1 MADPQ
6 GPEPIRLAKR
16 VAAQLSCSRSD
27 AENFIAGGWVRV
39 NGHVQESPQS
49 RVEERDVVEVDP
61 KARLEA
67 LAPVTVLWH
76 KPAGVAMP
84 EGGLVPPAWAAQ
96 HLGASTRWSGD
107 RSGVRLLKAHAQQ
120 LQVGAGL
127 AVRASGLVVLSQN
140 PGVVRKLSD
149 ASDAVEHEWLAE
161 VAQDPALQDPDRR
174 EAVLQSLGKV
184 VFVDGTSVPKARA
197 SWQSEWRLRLAIKGY
212 LDGQVAHLAERAGL
226 SLTGLRRLR
235 VGRLSL
241 TPLPEGQWR
250 FLLLHERF

>member
-1 MADPQ
+1 MADSPGQ
-6 GPEPIRLAKR
+6 EPIRLAKR
-16 VAAQLSCSRSD
+16 VAAQLACSRSD
-27 AENFIAGGWVRV
+27 AENYITGGWVRV
-39 NGHVQESPQS
+39 NGELQEAPQS
-49 RVEERDVVEVDP
+49 RVHDRDVVEVDP
-61 KARLEA
+61 KARLES
-67 LAPVTVLWH
+67 LASMTLLWH
-76 KPAGVAMP
+76 KPAGLAMP
-84 EGGLVPPAWAAQ
+84 DGEVPLPWALQ
-96 HLGASTRWSGD
+96 HLGAPQRWSGD

-120 LQVGAGL
+120 LQIAAGL
-127 AVRASGLVVLSQN
+127 APKASGLVVLTQN
-140 PGVVRKLSD
+140 PGVARKLSD

-161 VAQDPALQDPDRR
+161 VAQDPALQDADRR

-184 VFVDGTSVPKARA
+184 VFVDGTAVSKARA

-235 VGRLSL
+235 VGRMSL

>member
-1 MADPQ
+1 MADSPGQ
-6 GPEPIRLAKR
+6 EPIRLAKR
-16 VAAQLSCSRSD
+16 VAAQLACSRSD
-27 AENFIAGGWVRV
+27 AENYITGGWVRV
-39 NGHVQESPQS
+39 NGELQEAPHS
-49 RVEERDVVEVDP
+49 RVHDRDVVEVDP

-67 LAPVTVLWH
+67 LASMTLIWH

-84 EGGLVPPAWAAQ
+84 DGEVPLPWALQ
-96 HLGASTRWSGD
+96 HLGASQRWSGD

-120 LQVGAGL
+120 LQIAAGL
-127 AVRASGLVVLSQN
+127 AAKASGLVVLTQN
-140 PGVVRKLSD
+140 PGVARKLSD

-161 VAQDPALQDPDRR
+161 LAQDPALQDADRR

-184 VFVDGTSVPKARA
+184 VFVDGTAVPKARA
-197 SWQSEWRLRLAIKGY
+197 SWQSEWRVRLAIKGY

-235 VGRLSL
+235 VGRMSL

>member
-1 MADPQ
+1 
-6 GPEPIRLAKR
+6 
-16 VAAQLSCSRSD
+16 
-27 AENFIAGGWVRV
+27 
-39 NGHVQESPQS
+39 
-49 RVEERDVVEVDP
+49 VVEVDP

-67 LAPVTVLWH
+67 LASMTLIWH
-76 KPAGVAMP
+76 KPAGLAMP
-84 EGGLVPPAWAAQ
+84 DGEVPLPWALQ
-96 HLGASTRWSGD
+96 HLGAPHRWSGD

-120 LQVGAGL
+120 LQIAAGL
-127 AVRASGLVVLSQN
+127 APKASGLVVLTQN
-140 PGVVRKLSD
+140 PGVARKLSD

-161 VAQDPALQDPDRR
+161 VAQDPALQDADRR

-184 VFVDGTSVPKARA
+184 VFVDGTAVPKARA

>member
-1 MADPQ
+1 MADSPGQ
-6 GPEPIRLAKR
+6 EPIRLAKR
-16 VAAQLSCSRSD
+16 VAAQLACSRSE
-27 AENFIAGGWVRV
+27 AENYITGGWVRV
-39 NGHVQESPQS
+39 NGELQEAPQS
-49 RVEERDVVEVDP
+49 RVHDRDVVEVDP

-67 LAPVTVLWH
+67 LASMTLIWH
-76 KPAGVAMP
+76 KPAGLAMP
-84 EGGLVPPAWAAQ
+84 DGEVPLPWALQ
-96 HLGASTRWSGD
+96 HLGAPQRWSGD

-120 LQVGAGL
+120 LQIAAGL
-127 AVRASGLVVLSQN
+127 APKASGLVVLTQN
-140 PGVVRKLSD
+140 PGVARKLSD

-161 VAQDPALQDPDRR
+161 VAQDPALQDADRR

-184 VFVDGTSVPKARA
+184 VFVDGTAVSKARA

>member
-1 MADPQ
+1 MADSPGQ
-6 GPEPIRLAKR
+6 EPIRLAKR
-16 VAAQLSCSRSD
+16 VAAQLACSRSD
-27 AENFIAGGWVRV
+27 AENYITGGWVRV
-39 NGHVQESPQS
+39 NGELQEAPQS
-49 RVEERDVVEVDP
+49 RVHDRDVVEVDP

-67 LAPVTVLWH
+67 LASMTLIWH
-76 KPAGVAMP
+76 KPAGLAMP
-84 EGGLVPPAWAAQ
+84 DGEVPLPWALQ
-96 HLGASTRWSGD
+96 HLGAPQRWSGD

-120 LQVGAGL
+120 LQIAAGL
-127 AVRASGLVVLSQN
+127 APKASGLVVLTQN
-140 PGVVRKLSD
+140 PGVARKLSD

-197 SWQSEWRLRLAIKGY
+197 SWQSEWRVRLAIKGY

>member
-1 MADPQ
+1 
-6 GPEPIRLAKR
+6 
-16 VAAQLSCSRSD
+16 
-27 AENFIAGGWVRV
+27 
-39 NGHVQESPQS
+39 
-49 RVEERDVVEVDP
+49 VVEVDP

-67 LAPVTVLWH
+67 LASMTLIWH
-76 KPAGVAMP
+76 KPAGLAMP
-84 EGGLVPPAWAAQ
+84 DGEVPLPWALQ
-96 HLGASTRWSGD
+96 HLGAPQRWSGD

-120 LQVGAGL
+120 LQIAAGL
-127 AVRASGLVVLSQN
+127 APKASGLVVLTQN
-140 PGVVRKLSD
+140 PGVARKLSD

-161 VAQDPALQDPDRR
+161 VAQDPALQDADRR

-184 VFVDGTSVPKARA
+184 VFVDGTAVSKARA
-197 SWQSEWRLRLAIKGY
+197 SWQSEWRVRLAIKGY

-226 SLTGLRRLR
+226 SLMGLRRLR

>member
-1 MADPQ
+1 MADSPGQ
-6 GPEPIRLAKR
+6 EPIRLAKR
-16 VAAQLSCSRSD
+16 VAAQLACSRSD
-27 AENFIAGGWVRV
+27 AENYITGGWVRV
-39 NGHVQESPQS
+39 NGELQEAPQS
-49 RVEERDVVEVDP
+49 RVHDRDVVEVDP

-67 LAPVTVLWH
+67 LASMTLIWH
-76 KPAGVAMP
+76 KPAGLAMP
-84 EGGLVPPAWAAQ
+84 DGEVPLPWALQ
-96 HLGASTRWSGD
+96 HLGASHRWSGD

-120 LQVGAGL
+120 LQIAAGL
-127 AVRASGLVVLSQN
+127 AAKASGLVVLTQN
-140 PGVVRKLSD
+140 PGVARKLSD

-161 VAQDPALQDPDRR
+161 VAQDPALQDADRR

-184 VFVDGTSVPKARA
+184 VFVDGTAVSKARA
-197 SWQSEWRLRLAIKGY
+197 SWQSEWRVRLAIKGY

>member
-1 MADPQ
+1 MADSPGQ
-6 GPEPIRLAKR
+6 EPIRLAKR
-16 VAAQLSCSRSD
+16 VAAQLACSRSD
-27 AENFIAGGWVRV
+27 AENYITGGWVRV
-39 NGHVQESPQS
+39 NGELQEAPQS
-49 RVEERDVVEVDP
+49 RVHDRDVVEVDP

-67 LAPVTVLWH
+67 LASMTLLWH
-76 KPAGVAMP
+76 KPAGLAMP
-84 EGGLVPPAWAAQ
+84 DGEVPLSWALQ
-96 HLGASTRWSGD
+96 HLGAPQRWSGD

-120 LQVGAGL
+120 LQIAAGL
-127 AVRASGLVVLSQN
+127 APKASGLVVLTQN
-140 PGVVRKLSD
+140 PGVARKLSD

-161 VAQDPALQDPDRR
+161 VAQVPALQDADRR

-184 VFVDGTSVPKARA
+184 VFVDGTAVPKARA
-197 SWQSEWRLRLAIKGY
+197 SWQSEWRVRLAIKGY

-226 SLTGLRRLR
+226 SLKGLRRLR

>member
-1 MADPQ
+1 MADSPGQ
-6 GPEPIRLAKR
+6 EPIRLAKR
-16 VAAQLSCSRSD
+16 VAAQLACSRSD
-27 AENFIAGGWVRV
+27 AENYITGGWVRV
-39 NGHVQESPQS
+39 NGELQEAPQS
-49 RVEERDVVEVDP
+49 RVHDRDVVEVDP

-67 LAPVTVLWH
+67 LASMTLIWH
-76 KPAGVAMP
+76 KPAGLAMP
-84 EGGLVPPAWAAQ
+84 DGEVPLPWALQ
-96 HLGASTRWSGD
+96 HLGAPQRWSGD

-120 LQVGAGL
+120 LQIAAGL
-127 AVRASGLVVLSQN
+127 APKASGLVVLTQN
-140 PGVVRKLSD
+140 PGVARKLSD

-161 VAQDPALQDPDRR
+161 VAQDPALQDADRR
-174 EAVLQSLGKV
+174 EAVLQSLGTV
-184 VFVDGTSVPKARA
+184 VFVDGTAVPKARA

-241 TPLPEGQWR
+241 TPLPEAQWR

>member
-1 MADPQ
+1 MADSPGQ
-6 GPEPIRLAKR
+6 EPIRLAKR
-16 VAAQLSCSRSD
+16 VAAQLACSRSD
-27 AENFIAGGWVRV
+27 AENYITGGWVRV
-39 NGHVQESPQS
+39 NGELQEAPHS
-49 RVEERDVVEVDP
+49 RVHDRDVVEVNP

-67 LAPVTVLWH
+67 LASMTLIWH

-84 EGGLVPPAWAAQ
+84 DGEVPLPWALQ
-96 HLGASTRWSGD
+96 HLGASQRWSGD

-120 LQVGAGL
+120 LQIAAGL
-127 AVRASGLVVLSQN
+127 AAKASGLVVLTQN
-140 PGVVRKLSD
+140 PGVARKLSD

-161 VAQDPALQDPDRR
+161 VAQDPALQDADRR

-184 VFVDGTSVPKARA
+184 VFVDGTAVSKARA
-197 SWQSEWRLRLAIKGY
+197 SWQSEWRVRLAIKGY

-226 SLTGLRRLR
+226 SLMGLRRLR
-235 VGRLSL
+235 VGRMSL

>member
-1 MADPQ
+1 MADSPGQ
-6 GPEPIRLAKR
+6 EPIRLAKR
-16 VAAQLSCSRSD
+16 VAAQLACSRSD
-27 AENFIAGGWVRV
+27 AENYITGGWVRV
-39 NGHVQESPQS
+39 NGGLQEAPHS
-49 RVEERDVVEVDP
+49 RVGERDVVEVDP

-67 LAPVTVLWH
+67 LASMTLIWH
-76 KPAGVAMP
+76 KPAGLAMP
-84 EGGLVPPAWAAQ
+84 DGEVPLPWALQ
-96 HLGASTRWSGD
+96 HLGAPQRWSGD

-120 LQVGAGL
+120 LQIAAGL
-127 AVRASGLVVLSQN
+127 APKASGLVVLTQN
-140 PGVVRKLSD
+140 PGVARKLSD

-161 VAQDPALQDPDRR
+161 VAQVPALQDADRR

-184 VFVDGTSVPKARA
+184 VFVDGTAVPKARA
-197 SWQSEWRLRLAIKGY
+197 SWQSEWRVRLAIKGY

-226 SLTGLRRLR
+226 SLKGLRRLR

>member
-1 MADPQ
+1 MADSPGQ
-6 GPEPIRLAKR
+6 EPIRLAKR
-16 VAAQLSCSRSD
+16 VAAQLACSRSD
-27 AENFIAGGWVRV
+27 AENYITGGWVRV
-39 NGHVQESPQS
+39 NGGLQEAPHS
-49 RVEERDVVEVDP
+49 RVGERDVVEVDP

-67 LAPVTVLWH
+67 LASMTLIWH
-76 KPAGVAMP
+76 KPAGLAMP
-84 EGGLVPPAWAAQ
+84 DGEVPLPWALQ
-96 HLGASTRWSGD
+96 HLGAPQRWSGD

-120 LQVGAGL
+120 LQIAAGL
-127 AVRASGLVVLSQN
+127 APKASGLVVLTQN
-140 PGVVRKLSD
+140 PGVARKLSD

-161 VAQDPALQDPDRR
+161 VAQVPALQDADRR

-184 VFVDGTSVPKARA
+184 VFVDGTAVSKARA

-212 LDGQVAHLAERAGL
+212 LDGQVAHLVERAGL
-226 SLTGLRRLR
+226 SLMGLRRLR

>member
-1 MADPQ
+1 MADSPGQ
-6 GPEPIRLAKR
+6 EPIRLAKR
-16 VAAQLSCSRSD
+16 VAAQLACSRSD
-27 AENFIAGGWVRV
+27 AENYITGGWVRV
-39 NGHVQESPQS
+39 NGELQEAPQS
-49 RVEERDVVEVDP
+49 RVHDRDVVEVDP

-67 LAPVTVLWH
+67 LASMTLIWH
-76 KPAGVAMP
+76 KPAGLAMP
-84 EGGLVPPAWAAQ
+84 DGEVPLPWALQ
-96 HLGASTRWSGD
+96 HLGAPQRWSGD

-120 LQVGAGL
+120 LQIAAGL
-127 AVRASGLVVLSQN
+127 AAKASGLVVLTQN
-140 PGVVRKLSD
+140 PGVARKLSD

-161 VAQDPALQDPDRR
+161 VAQDPALQDADRR

-184 VFVDGTSVPKARA
+184 VFVDGTAVSKARA
-197 SWQSEWRLRLAIKGY
+197 SWQSEWRVRLAIKGY

>member
-1 MADPQ
+1 MADSPGQ
-6 GPEPIRLAKR
+6 EPIRLAKR
-16 VAAQLSCSRSD
+16 VAAQLACSRSD
-27 AENFIAGGWVRV
+27 AENYITGGWVRV
-39 NGHVQESPQS
+39 NGELQEAPHS
-49 RVEERDVVEVDP
+49 RVHDRDVVEVNP

-67 LAPVTVLWH
+67 LASMTLIWH

-84 EGGLVPPAWAAQ
+84 DGEVPLPWALQ
-96 HLGASTRWSGD
+96 HLGASQRWSGD

-120 LQVGAGL
+120 LQIAAGL
-127 AVRASGLVVLSQN
+127 AAKASGLVVLTQN
-140 PGVVRKLSD
+140 PGVARKLSD

-161 VAQDPALQDPDRR
+161 VAQDPALQDTDRR

-184 VFVDGTSVPKARA
+184 VFVDGTAVSKARA

>member
-1 MADPQ
+1 MADSPGQ
-6 GPEPIRLAKR
+6 EPIRLAKR
-16 VAAQLSCSRSD
+16 VAAQLACSRSD
-27 AENFIAGGWVRV
+27 AENYITGGWVRV
-39 NGHVQESPQS
+39 NGELQEAPQS
-49 RVEERDVVEVDP
+49 RVHDRDVVEVDP

-67 LAPVTVLWH
+67 LASMTLIWH
-76 KPAGVAMP
+76 KPAGLAMP
-84 EGGLVPPAWAAQ
+84 DGEVPLPWALQ
-96 HLGASTRWSGD
+96 HLGAPQRWSGD

-120 LQVGAGL
+120 LQIAAGL
-127 AVRASGLVVLSQN
+127 AAKASGLVVLTQN
-140 PGVVRKLSD
+140 PGVARKLSD

-161 VAQDPALQDPDRR
+161 VAQDPALQDADRR

-184 VFVDGTSVPKARA
+184 VFVDGTAVSKARA

>member
-1 MADPQ
+1 MADSPGQ
-6 GPEPIRLAKR
+6 EPIRLAKR
-16 VAAQLSCSRSD
+16 VAAQLACSRSD
-27 AENFIAGGWVRV
+27 AENYITGGWVRV
-39 NGHVQESPQS
+39 NGELQEAPQS
-49 RVEERDVVEVDP
+49 RVHDRDVVEVDP

-67 LAPVTVLWH
+67 LASMTLIWH
-76 KPAGVAMP
+76 KPAGLAMP
-84 EGGLVPPAWAAQ
+84 DGEVPLPWSLQ
-96 HLGASTRWSGD
+96 YLGAPQRWSGD

-120 LQVGAGL
+120 LQIAAGL
-127 AVRASGLVVLSQN
+127 APKASGLVVLTQN
-140 PGVVRKLSD
+140 PGVARKLSD

-161 VAQDPALQDPDRR
+161 VAQDRALQDADRR

-184 VFVDGTSVPKARA
+184 LFVDGTAVPKARA

-241 TPLPEGQWR
+241 TPLPEAQWR

>member
-1 MADPQ
+1 MADSPGQ
-6 GPEPIRLAKR
+6 EPIRLAKR
-16 VAAQLSCSRSD
+16 VAAQLACSRSD
-27 AENFIAGGWVRV
+27 AENYITGGWVRV
-39 NGHVQESPQS
+39 NGELQEAPHS
-49 RVEERDVVEVDP
+49 RVGERDVVEVDP
-61 KARLEA
+61 KARLES
-67 LAPVTVLWH
+67 LASMTLLWH
-76 KPAGVAMP
+76 KPAGLAMP
-84 EGGLVPPAWAAQ
+84 DGEVPLPWALQ
-96 HLGASTRWSGD
+96 HLGAPQRWSGD

-120 LQVGAGL
+120 LQIAAGL
-127 AVRASGLVVLSQN
+127 AAKASGLVVLTQN
-140 PGVVRKLSD
+140 PGVARKLSD

-161 VAQDPALQDPDRR
+161 VAQDPALQDADRR

-184 VFVDGTSVPKARA
+184 VFVDGTAVSKARA

-212 LDGQVAHLAERAGL
+212 LDGQVAHLVERAGL

>member
-1 MADPQ
+1 MADSPGQ
-6 GPEPIRLAKR
+6 EPIRLAKR
-16 VAAQLSCSRSD
+16 VAAQLACSRSD
-27 AENFIAGGWVRV
+27 AENYITGGWVRV
-39 NGHVQESPQS
+39 NGELQEAPQS
-49 RVEERDVVEVDP
+49 RVHDRDVVEVDP

-67 LAPVTVLWH
+67 LASMTLIWH
-76 KPAGVAMP
+76 KPAGLAMP
-84 EGGLVPPAWAAQ
+84 DGEVPLPWALQ
-96 HLGASTRWSGD
+96 HLGAPQRWSGD

-120 LQVGAGL
+120 LQIAAGL
-127 AVRASGLVVLSQN
+127 AAKASGLVVLTQN
-140 PGVVRKLSD
+140 PGVARKLSD

-161 VAQDPALQDPDRR
+161 VAQDPALQDADRR

-184 VFVDGTSVPKARA
+184 VFVDGTAVSKARA
-197 SWQSEWRLRLAIKGY
+197 SWQSEWRVRLAIKGY

-241 TPLPEGQWR
+241 TPLPEAQWR

>member
-1 MADPQ
+1 MADSPGQ
-6 GPEPIRLAKR
+6 EPIRLAKR
-16 VAAQLSCSRSD
+16 VAAQLACSRSD
-27 AENFIAGGWVRV
+27 AENYITGGWVRV
-39 NGHVQESPQS
+39 NGELQEAPQS
-49 RVEERDVVEVDP
+49 RVHDRDVVEVDP

-67 LAPVTVLWH
+67 LASMTLIWH
-76 KPAGVAMP
+76 KPAGLAMP
-84 EGGLVPPAWAAQ
+84 DGEVPLPWALQ
-96 HLGASTRWSGD
+96 HLGAPQRWSGD

-120 LQVGAGL
+120 LQIAAGL
-127 AVRASGLVVLSQN
+127 ASKASGLVVLTQN
-140 PGVVRKLSD
+140 PGVARKLSD

-161 VAQDPALQDPDRR
+161 VAQDPALQDADRR

-184 VFVDGTSVPKARA
+184 VFVDGTAVSKARA

-241 TPLPEGQWR
+241 TPLPEAQWR

>member
-1 MADPQ
+1 MADSPGQ
-6 GPEPIRLAKR
+6 EPIRLAKR
-16 VAAQLSCSRSD
+16 VAAQLACSRSD
-27 AENFIAGGWVRV
+27 AENYITGGWVRV
-39 NGHVQESPQS
+39 NGELQEAPQS
-49 RVEERDVVEVDP
+49 RVHDRDVVEVDP
-61 KARLEA
+61 KARLES
-67 LAPVTVLWH
+67 LASMTLLWH
-76 KPAGVAMP
+76 KPAGLAMP
-84 EGGLVPPAWAAQ
+84 DGEVPLPWALQ
-96 HLGASTRWSGD
+96 HLGAPQRWSGD

-120 LQVGAGL
+120 LQIAAGL
-127 AVRASGLVVLSQN
+127 AAKASGLVVLTQN
-140 PGVVRKLSD
+140 PGVARKLSD

-161 VAQDPALQDPDRR
+161 VAQDPALQDADRR

-197 SWQSEWRLRLAIKGY
+197 SLQSEWRLRLAIKGY

-241 TPLPEGQWR
+241 TPLPEAQWR

>member
-1 MADPQ
+1 MTDSPGQ
-6 GPEPIRLAKR
+6 EPIRLAKR
-16 VAAQLSCSRSD
+16 VAAQLACSRSD

-39 NGHVQESPQS
+39 NGQVQESPQS
-49 RVEERDVVEVDP
+49 RVGERDVVEVDP
-61 KARLEA
+61 KARLES
-67 LAPVTVLWH
+67 LASMTLLWH
-76 KPAGVAMP
+76 KPAGLAMP
-84 EGGLVPPAWAAQ
+84 GGEVPLPWALE
-96 HLGASTRWSGD
+96 HLGAPQRWSGD

-120 LQVGAGL
+120 LQIAAGL
-127 AVRASGLVVLSQN
+127 AAKASGLVVLTQN
-140 PGVVRKLSD
+140 PGVARKLSD

-161 VAQDPALQDPDRR
+161 VAQDPALQDADRR

-184 VFVDGTSVPKARA
+184 VFVDGTAVSKARA

>member
-1 MADPQ
+1 MADSPGQ
-6 GPEPIRLAKR
+6 EPIRLAKR
-16 VAAQLSCSRSD
+16 VAAQLACSRSD
-27 AENFIAGGWVRV
+27 AENYITGGWVRV
-39 NGHVQESPQS
+39 NGELQEAPQS
-49 RVEERDVVEVDP
+49 RVHDRDVVEVDP

-67 LAPVTVLWH
+67 LASMTLLWH
-76 KPAGVAMP
+76 KPAGLAMP
-84 EGGLVPPAWAAQ
+84 DGEVPLSWALQ
-96 HLGASTRWSGD
+96 HLGAPQRWSGD

-120 LQVGAGL
+120 LQIAAGL
-127 AVRASGLVVLSQN
+127 APKASGLVVLTQN
-140 PGVVRKLSD
+140 PGVARKLSD

-161 VAQDPALQDPDRR
+161 VAQVPALQDADRR

-184 VFVDGTSVPKARA
+184 VFVDGTAVPKARA
-197 SWQSEWRLRLAIKGY
+197 SWQSEWRVRLAIKGY

>member
-1 MADPQ
+1 MADSPGQ
-6 GPEPIRLAKR
+6 EPIRLAKR
-16 VAAQLSCSRSD
+16 VAAQLACSRSD
-27 AENFIAGGWVRV
+27 AENYITGGWVRV
-39 NGHVQESPQS
+39 NGELQEAPQS
-49 RVEERDVVEVDP
+49 RVHDRDVVEVDP
-61 KARLEA
+61 KARLES
-67 LAPVTVLWH
+67 LASMTLLWH
-76 KPAGVAMP
+76 KPAGLTMP
-84 EGGLVPPAWAAQ
+84 DGEVPLPWALQ
-96 HLGASTRWSGD
+96 HLGAPQRWSGD

-120 LQVGAGL
+120 LQIAAGL
-127 AVRASGLVVLSQN
+127 AAKASGLVVLTQN
-140 PGVVRKLSD
+140 PGVARKLSD

-161 VAQDPALQDPDRR
+161 VAQDPALQDADRR

-184 VFVDGTSVPKARA
+184 VFVDGTAVSKARA

-226 SLTGLRRLR
+226 SLMGLRRLR

>member
-1 MADPQ
+1 MADSPGQ
-6 GPEPIRLAKR
+6 EPIRLAKR
-16 VAAQLSCSRSD
+16 VAAQLACSRSD
-27 AENFIAGGWVRV
+27 AENYITGGWVRV
-39 NGHVQESPQS
+39 NGELQEAPHS
-49 RVEERDVVEVDP
+49 RVHDRDVVEVNP

-67 LAPVTVLWH
+67 LASMTLIWH

-84 EGGLVPPAWAAQ
+84 DGEVPLPWALQ
-96 HLGASTRWSGD
+96 HLGASQRWSGD

-120 LQVGAGL
+120 LQIAAGL
-127 AVRASGLVVLSQN
+127 AAKASGLVVLTQN
-140 PGVVRKLSD
+140 PGVARKLSD

-161 VAQDPALQDPDRR
+161 VAQVPALQDADRR

-184 VFVDGTSVPKARA
+184 VFVDGTAVPKARA
-197 SWQSEWRLRLAIKGY
+197 SWQSEWRVRLAIKGY

-226 SLTGLRRLR
+226 SLMGLRRLR
-235 VGRLSL
+235 VGRMSL